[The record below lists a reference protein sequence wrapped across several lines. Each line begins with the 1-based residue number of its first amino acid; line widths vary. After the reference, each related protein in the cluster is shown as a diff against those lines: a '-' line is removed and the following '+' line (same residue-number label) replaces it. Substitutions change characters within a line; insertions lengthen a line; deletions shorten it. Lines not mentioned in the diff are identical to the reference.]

1 MVCFLDSLAPTGLV
15 DQRDMSD
22 TCITMGLLSGNA
34 NGGCKSPIPARLSV
48 PNFWIKDLLNEG
60 LQLLSNYCYFFIFN
74 VYNIS
79 YIKTP
84 HSQVL
89 KQLYL
94 QPLRQYYK
102 IIWKTNRNFL

>member
-60 LQLLSNYCYFFIFN
+60 LHSLELLLFF
-74 VYNIS
+74 
-79 YIKTP
+79 
-84 HSQVL
+84 
-89 KQLYL
+89 YL
-94 QPLRQYYK
+94 
-102 IIWKTNRNFL
+102 